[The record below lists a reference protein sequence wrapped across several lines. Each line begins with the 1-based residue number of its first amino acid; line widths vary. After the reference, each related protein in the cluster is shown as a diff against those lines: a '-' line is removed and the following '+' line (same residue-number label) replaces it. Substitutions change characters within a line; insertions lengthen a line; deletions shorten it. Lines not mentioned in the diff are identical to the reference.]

1 MWVAPFSARARCSFL
16 FLEVHVALLLWLV
29 SLAFTLYSLAF
40 IARSLLPWFRID
52 YYHPVMRFLIRIT
65 EPVLAPL
72 RRYVPPTGGLDFT
85 PMVALLLLWL
95 AEQLLRMLIVA
106 LF

>member
-1 MWVAPFSARARCSFL
+1 VVL
-16 FLEVHVALLLWLV
+16 FLLRLIN
-29 SLAFTLYSLAF
+29 LAFTLYSLAI
-40 IARSLLPWFRID
+40 IARSLLPWLRIG

-72 RRYVPPTGGLDFT
+72 RRYVPPMGGLDFT

-95 AEQLLRMLIVA
+95 AEQLLTMLVVA

>member
-1 MWVAPFSARARCSFL
+1 MVL
-16 FLEVHVALLLWLV
+16 FLLRLIN
-29 SLAFTLYSLAF
+29 LAFTLYSLAI
-40 IARSLLPWFRID
+40 IARSLLPWFRIS

-72 RRYVPPTGGLDFT
+72 RRYVPPMGGLDFT